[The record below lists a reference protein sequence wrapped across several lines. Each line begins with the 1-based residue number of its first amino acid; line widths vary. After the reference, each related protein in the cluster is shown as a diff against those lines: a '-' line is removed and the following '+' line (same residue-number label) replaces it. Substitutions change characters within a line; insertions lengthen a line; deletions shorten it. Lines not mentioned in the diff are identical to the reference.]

1 MEIYTKNE
9 FNNIISNSI
18 HKQCRY
24 NILVFDKIIYE
35 NIGYNL
41 PLTIQCSKCCKKCGK
56 SKPKYNQNIVLDKTE
71 YNFQRYDVDAKKL
84 EHNHVLIKKE
94 YYCEFTANNI
104 SIMKKKIFNCS
115 SYLKTCKEEIN
126 KNHKCEKYLKYCIVT
141 NICDITNKYVFYKF
155 ETKINNI
162 ITTYSIYNYLDDY
175 TVLNN
180 ELLIS
185 TDIDIKSYEIDE
197 NILKIYQIITNEYI
211 IQGYKYK
218 SEKKNDILELEN
230 TNDTYLNCLENCN
243 ENNLVEIIYDD
254 HYSDVVVYINYK
266 YNNKILKC
274 LIKNIINQKNLTSF
288 CTKCDNHTHSYI
300 DKEHHY
306 DSNERMWDNSYKTWD
321 EISKKCIICNN
332 VKDKYND
339 NYYYSEN
346 TYGHAIYKWGL

>member
-1 MEIYTKNE
+1 
-9 FNNIISNSI
+9 
-18 HKQCRY
+18 
-24 NILVFDKIIYE
+24 
-35 NIGYNL
+35 
-41 PLTIQCSKCCKKCGK
+41 
-56 SKPKYNQNIVLDKTE
+56 
-71 YNFQRYDVDAKKL
+71 
-84 EHNHVLIKKE
+84 
-94 YYCEFTANNI
+94 
-104 SIMKKKIFNCS
+104 MKKKIFNCS
-115 SYLKTCKEEIN
+115 SYLKTCEEEIN
-126 KNHKCEKYLKYCIVT
+126 KNHKCEKYLKYCVIT

-155 ETKINNI
+155 ETNINNI

-175 TVLNN
+175 TILNN
-180 ELLIS
+180 ELLIL
-185 TDIDIKSYEIDE
+185 TNIDIKSYEIDE
-197 NILKIYQIITNEYI
+197 NALKIHQIITIDYI

-230 TNDTYLNCLENCN
+230 ADETYLKCLENCN
-243 ENNLVEIIYDD
+243 ENNLVEIIYDN

-274 LIKNIINQKNLTSF
+274 FIKNIINQKNLTSF
-288 CTKCDNHTHSYI
+288 CIKCDNHTHSYI
-300 DKEHHY
+300 DKKHHY